1 MWFEFFKFDLRYQ
14 LRQPLLWVIALIFGL
29 MAFGLSS
36 SDAVQIGGGV
46 GNVNR
51 NAPTVIAQFFGIFSI
66 ISMFVVTIF
75 MAGAILRDTEI
86 GISDMIFATPMRK
99 HDYLIGRFAGGMLA
113 CMAIFVLVALG
124 IMLGGVMPWVDA
136 ARVGPFS
143 LQPYLWS
150 FAVIVIPN
158 LLFISSVLMLLAAT
172 TRSMLMV
179 YIGVI
184 AFFVLQTVADVLTR
198 DINNEWLAALMDP
211 FGLDAMNRMTRY
223 FSTAESN
230 TMLPTFSGFLL
241 ANRAL
246 WSAIAL
252 ALFGATLYW
261 FKPQRAD
268 TGRKLF
274 GKTASVARSEN
285 HADSKAHSG
294 SGSDNSGDNNRAQP
308 PCPNLPRTLPRIQ
321 PGAINPWQQC
331 WSLLCFDA
339 MAVFKSIPFLVM
351 LMFGLFNFIV
361 GSVFSEVIYGTSAYP
376 VTRVMVRAIEGSFS
390 FLLIIIVI
398 FYSGELVFKE
408 RQAKIADVTDAM
420 PMPNWVPLLAK
431 CLALCA
437 VVLGFML
444 TGTLTAIGFQA
455 IKGGTSIEWSLYFS
469 GALTN
474 SLYFILTGMLAIA
487 LQVFFNNKFI
497 AYAATFL
504 LFIAGLILR
513 FLHLDHNLYHFAG
526 APRLPYSDM
535 NGYGHFLA
543 GWSWFNLYW
552 ALFAIILLTLAQLLW
567 VRGLSHEWK
576 TRLQLAR
583 SRLRGTTRAVLAL
596 SILAMAGTGGWIFY
610 NTNVLNHYIAS
621 DVQMDKQARYE
632 KLYSKY
638 HDLPTPK
645 ITDVSADVAIYP
657 ASRTVEINGHYLLQ
671 NKTATPLDTLRL
683 QVNTDVETRWQN
695 LPPHKIEL
703 EDKDLGF
710 SILRLSQPLA
720 PGANLPL
727 DFKVSVKHRGFTN
740 KGTPDTINLNGTFFN
755 NRQFFPQLSYNK
767 DSELQDRNER
777 RKRGLGEP
785 ERMYKLENEA
795 ARANNILGGTSDWI
809 NFETTVSTSSD
820 QIALAPGYLQ
830 KSWEKDGR
838 RYFHYKMDRPMMPFF
853 AYLSANWE
861 VKKDQWKG
869 VPIEIYYDKKHPYN
883 VERMIKA
890 TQKSLD
896 YYTANF
902 TPYQHRQVRIL
913 EFPNYDTFAQS
924 FANTIPYSESIGFI
938 ADMRDTDKIDA
949 VTYVTA
955 HEMAHQ
961 WWGHQV
967 IGANVQGATVMMES
981 LSQYF
986 ALMVMEKEYGRDKM
1000 RRFLRYELD
1009 GYLRQRGG
1017 EKIEEL
1023 PLNRVEGQQYIH
1035 YQKASLIFYRLR
1047 DEIGEEA
1054 LNRALKRYLQDKAY
1068 QNAPFTTSRELLD
1081 YIRAE
1086 TPKEKHALLQD
1097 MFEKIVFYDN
1107 RVVEAS
1113 AKKRP
1118 DGQWNV
1124 TMKLHLA
1131 KMEADG
1137 KGKETPRAYDE
1148 PVEIGIFA
1156 RKPGT
1161 KEKDEKVLFLEKRLL
1176 TGAEPSVSITVKEQP
1191 FDVGIDPYNKLIDRV
1206 SSDNRKDVSIK

>member
-36 SDAVQIGGGV
+36 SEAVRIGGGV
-46 GNVNR
+46 GNVNL
-51 NAPTVIAQFFGIFSI
+51 NAPTVIAQLFGIFSI
-66 ISMFVVTIF
+66 LSMFVVAIF
-75 MAGAILRDTEI
+75 MAGAVLRDTEI

-99 HDYLIGRFAGGMLA
+99 QDYLIGRFAGGMLA

-124 IMLGGVMPWVDA
+124 IMLGGLMPWVDA
-136 ARVGPFS
+136 ARMGPFS

-150 FAVIVIPN
+150 FAVIIIPN
-158 LLFISSVLMLLAAT
+158 LLFISAILMLLAAT

-184 AFFVLQTVADVLTR
+184 GFFVLQTVADVLTR
-198 DINNEWLAALMDP
+198 DINNEWLGALLDP
-211 FGLDAMNRMTRY
+211 FGLEAMNRMTRY

-230 TMLPTFSGFLL
+230 TLLPPFSSFLL
-241 ANRAL
+241 ANRVL
-246 WSAIAL
+246 WSIIAL

-261 FKPQRAD
+261 FKPQRAG

-274 GKTASVARSEN
+274 GKTPAIASSSQDTGNNGINSITGAR
-285 HADSKAHSG
+285 AG
-294 SGSDNSGDNNRAQP
+294 
-308 PCPNLPRTLPRIQ
+308 LPRIA
-321 PGAINPWQQC
+321 PGTINPWRQC

-339 MAVFKSIPFLVM
+339 MGVFKSLPFLVM
-351 LMFGLFNFIV
+351 LMFGLLLFIS
-361 GSVFSEVIYGTSAYP
+361 GSAFSEVIYGTSAYP
-376 VTRVMVRAIEGSFS
+376 VTRAMVRAMGDSFS
-390 FLLIIIVI
+390 FLLVIIVI

-420 PMPNWVPLLAK
+420 PMPNWAPLLAK

-437 VVLGFML
+437 VVFGFML
-444 TGTLTAIGFQA
+444 VGTLTAIGFQLL
-455 IKGGTSIEWSLYFS
+455 KGGTSIEWGLYLS
-469 GALTN
+469 GALSS
-474 SLYFILTGMLAIA
+474 SLFFILTGLLAIC

-497 AYAATFL
+497 AIAATFL
-504 LFIAGLILR
+504 LFIIGRLLN
-513 FLHLDHNLYHFAG
+513 FLHLEHNLYHFAG

-535 NGYGHFLA
+535 NGYGHFFA
-543 GWSWFNLYW
+543 GWAWFNLYW
-552 ALFAIILLTLAQLLW
+552 ALFVLILLTLAQLLW

-576 TRLQLAR
+576 IRLQVAK
-583 SRLRGTTRAVLAL
+583 SRLHGTSRAVLVF
-596 SILAMAGTGGWIFY
+596 SILAMAGTGGWIFH
-610 NTNVLNHYIAS
+610 NTNVLNQYVAS
-621 DVQMDKQARYE
+621 DVEMDRQARYE

-638 HDLPTPK
+638 RDLPTPK
-645 ITDVSADVAIYP
+645 ITDVSADVAIFP
-657 ASRTVEINGHYLLQ
+657 ASRSVNITGRYLLQ
-671 NKTATPLDTLRL
+671 NKTSTPLDTLRL
-683 QVNTDVETRWQN
+683 QVNTDVETHWQN
-695 LPPHKIEL
+695 LPAHKVEL
-703 EDKDLGF
+703 EDRDLGF
-710 SILRLSQPLA
+710 SILRLKQPLA
-720 PGANLPL
+720 PGASLPL
-727 DFKVSVKHRGFTN
+727 AFTVNVRHQGFTN
-740 KGTPDTINLNGTFFN
+740 QGKPDSVNLNGTFFN
-755 NRQFFPQLSYNK
+755 NMAYFPQLSYNK
-767 DSELQDRNER
+767 NMELDDRNER

-795 ARANNILGGTSDWI
+795 ARANSVIGNTADWI

-853 AYLSANWE
+853 AYLSARWE
-861 VKKDQWKG
+861 VKKDMWNG

-883 VERMIKA
+883 IERMIKA

-896 YYTANF
+896 YYTAHF

-913 EFPNYDTFAQS
+913 EFPNYASFAQS
-924 FANTIPYSESIGFI
+924 FANTIPYSESIGFV
-938 ADMRDTDKIDA
+938 ADMRNPDKIDA

-1009 GYLRQRGG
+1009 DYLRQRGG
-1017 EKIEEL
+1017 ERIEEL

-1054 LNRALKRYLQDKAY
+1054 LNRALKRYLQDKGY
-1068 QNAPFTTSRELLD
+1068 QNPPFTTSRELLD

-1113 AKKRP
+1113 AKKRA
-1118 DGQWNV
+1118 DGQWDV

-1137 KGKETPRAYDE
+1137 KGKETPRTYDE

-1156 RKPGT
+1156 RKPGA
-1161 KEKDEKVLFLEKRLL
+1161 KEKDEKALFLEKRLL
-1176 TGAEPSVSITVKEQP
+1176 TSAEPVVTITVKEQP
-1191 FDVGIDPYNKLIDRV
+1191 FDVGVDPYNKLIDRV